1 MVNQSF
7 AGLDEVMAQGMTR
20 EQANGY
26 ENNKELI
33 LIGQYV
39 LQMQE
44 DALHIIDKICLYVNL
59 EPVKLIPILQ

>member
-1 MVNQSF
+1 
-7 AGLDEVMAQGMTR
+7 MAQGMTR

-26 ENNKELI
+26 ENIKELI